1 MKKPTDPEIINF
13 EVEGMT
19 IPVAVERRAGLKNA
33 SLRVMPQG
41 VTLRAPR
48 NISRKAVAEVLSAK
62 SRWLAKH
69 WSRMQEASEASRE
82 RAENNL
88 VRFRGDLLRVIVC
101 EESGVLPSG
110 GKVELDM
117 GLIIIHLPAGHPDR
131 RGVLTRWMRRQAE
144 LTIKKRL
151 AIINHKL
158 QYSYHTVAIRDQ
170 KTRWGSCSMRKTL
183 SFNWRLIM
191 MPPEV
196 LDYVIV
202 HELCHL
208 QEMSHS
214 PRFWSLVE
222 SAMPGFR
229 EPRGWLRRH
238 GKEYGKSTE
247 V

>member
-1 MKKPTDPEIINF
+1 
-13 EVEGMT
+13 MT
-19 IPVAVERRAGLKNA
+19 IPVAVERRTGIKNA
-33 SLRVMPQG
+33 SLRVTPQG

-48 NISRKAVAEVLSAK
+48 SISRKAVAEILSAK

-69 WSRMQEASEASRE
+69 WRRLQEASEASRE

-88 VRFRGDLLRVIVC
+88 IRFRGDLLRVLVC
-101 EESGVLPSG
+101 EESGVLARSG
-110 GKVELDM
+110 TVELDK
-117 GLIIIHLPAGHPDR
+117 GFIIIHLPAGHSDWR
-131 RGVLTRWMRRQAE
+131 EVLTRWMRRQAE
-144 LTIKKRL
+144 LVIKKRL
-151 AIINHKL
+151 ANINHKL
-158 QYSYHTVAIRDQ
+158 QYNYHTVAIRDQ
-170 KTRWGSCSMRKTL
+170 KTRWGSCSTRKTL

-238 GKEYGKSTE
+238 GKEYGKSME